1 MFFFHWSER
10 RQVMEGKYANISKW
24 TSALKHH

>member
-1 MFFFHWSER
+1 
-10 RQVMEGKYANISKW
+10 MEGKYANISKW